1 MRMKKILDFL
11 KENKDIEKFIR
22 QNKDVIA
29 KCGVVAAVIVIG
41 VFVFISGDEGGGEK
55 EERKEIAIEETTSEA
70 EIFVDVGG
78 EVVNPSVVELE
89 DGSRVSDAI
98 EAAGGLT
105 ENADITDINRAA
117 FVSDGEKIYI
127 PSVVVDIE
135 GNVVSGGSEAGSSDG
150 KVNINTADSEQLQ
163 ELEGV
168 GPVTAEK
175 IIDYRNENRRFKD
188 AEELKNVSGIGEK
201 TYEKLKDDVK
211 VW

>member
-1 MRMKKILDFL
+1 MKKILDFIR
-11 KENKDIEKFIR
+11 ENRDIERFFR
-22 QNKDVIA
+22 QNRDVIVR
-29 KCGVVAAVIVIG
+29 CGIISAVILAGMVIFAMG
-41 VFVFISGDEGGGEK
+41 NDKGGEES
-55 EERKEIAIEETTSEA
+55 EEEDIVVEEITSDTD
-70 EIFVDVGG
+70 IFVDVGG

-127 PSVVVDIE
+127 PSSVVDIE
-135 GNVVSGGSEAGSSDG
+135 GNTASGGSMQGYSDG

-163 ELEGV
+163 ELNGV
-168 GPVTAEK
+168 GPATAEK
-175 IIDYRNENRRFKD
+175 IIDYRNENGRFTAPED
-188 AEELKNVSGIGEK
+188 LKNVSGIGEK
-201 TYEKLKDDVK
+201 TYEKLKDDIK